1 MIRGVSPWGRA
12 ERRAYRGL
20 MTTTELTAAP
30 AVEQTTASVPATST
44 TTNGLSIAALVL
56 GIAGIVA
63 GFWFAAAAAIVL
75 GFMARN
81 REPQSRA
88 MANWGLVL
96 GFVGAF
102 WWVAVGIVGLAFLAP
117 VAAFLPFWL

>member
-1 MIRGVSPWGRA
+1 
-12 ERRAYRGL
+12 

-30 AVEQTTASVPATST
+30 AVEPTTASVPAST

-63 GFWFAAAAAIVL
+63 GFWFAAVAAIVL
-75 GFMARN
+75 GFMART
-81 REPQSRA
+81 REPQSRL
-88 MANWGLVL
+88 MANWGLAL

-102 WWVAVGIVGLAFLAP
+102 WWVAVGIVGLAVFAP
-117 VAAFLPFWL
+117 FAAFLPYWL